1 MLEDF
6 KVITFY
12 QFINLEDV
20 GKLAQKLKCFCTSNK
35 IRGSVIL
42 ASEGIN
48 GTLAGL
54 SNNINEFEQYLVGL
68 GLSNLNVKY
77 STIHEMPF
85 YRLKIKMKNE
95 IVVI

>member
-12 QFINLEDV
+12 QFINLEDL
-20 GKLAQKLKCFCTSNK
+20 GKLAQKLKCFCNSNK

-54 SNNINEFEQYLVGL
+54 SNNINEFLYNKYLNEFHSSCIIDNEFKEIEVENL
-68 GLSNLNVKY
+68 IKRISNV
-77 STIHEMPF
+77 
-85 YRLKIKMKNE
+85 
-95 IVVI
+95 